1 MTTVVGPKCSSRS
14 AGFLEATAHVVMK
27 IVGVTPKPSA
37 PATPVAI
44 SMSPRDASSE
54 IAAE

>member
-14 AGFLEATAHVVMK
+14 AEFLEATAHVVMK

-37 PATPVAI
+37 RATPVAI
-44 SMSPRDASSE
+44 SMSPRDARSE